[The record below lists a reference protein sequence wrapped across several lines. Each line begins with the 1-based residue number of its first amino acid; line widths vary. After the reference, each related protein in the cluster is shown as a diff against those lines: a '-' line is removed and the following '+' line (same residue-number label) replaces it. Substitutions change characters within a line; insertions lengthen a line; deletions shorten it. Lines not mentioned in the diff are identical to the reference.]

1 MLSRPVQLIPT
12 SDHHITH
19 VKTDNPTLMHF
30 GLSSPT
36 TNENPLTKTFDSS
49 GHQAYIHMQLLP
61 STSNSDLQFT
71 LPSTTHLYSSPSSVL
86 ISTTQRSMDHNNNHH
101 HHHHHHQSTIT
112 TPIIREIQTE
122 EKLNKNRTRLP
133 LQPSIQ
139 QTIRQPK
146 KHKLNDDYSLTSSE
160 PPHKLPHY
168 EQLDSSKK
176 LSKSRHRHFSIEN
189 TTPISIGIE
198 PTGITKKSYSP
209 ETNLISRKRRTI
221 NKLISN
227 ENIKQELIPNII
239 IDQIDDE
246 LLRRLSQGE

>member
-19 VKTDNPTLMHF
+19 VKTENPISMHF

-61 STSNSDLQFT
+61 STSNSELSNSSQQSLQFT
-71 LPSTTHLYSSPSSVL
+71 LPTTTHLYSSPSSVL

-101 HHHHHHQSTIT
+101 HHQSTIT
-112 TPIIREIQTE
+112 TPIIRE
-122 EKLNKNRTRLP
+122 
-133 LQPSIQ
+133 PSIQ

-146 KHKLNDDYSLTSSE
+146 KHKLTDDYSLTSSE
-160 PPHKLPHY
+160 PPHKFPHY

-189 TTPISIGIE
+189 TTPISIGVE

-209 ETNLISRKRRTI
+209 ETNLLLRKRRTI

-227 ENIKQELIPNII
+227 ENIKQ
-239 IDQIDDE
+239 
-246 LLRRLSQGE
+246 